1 MLRKYLF
8 AIVYSVMLT
17 AFTVYVLMDTFV
29 ITRVYSTVPAV
40 EAGPEAGSDAADSD
54 TTAADSDSAAA
65 EAASTAE
72 QTASLAEE
80 AASVPAETAV
90 TDTAEEGTGQAAA
103 GAEESSGVSFAPA
116 QSAGNPANQS
126 PVSTATSY
134 QDGNITI
141 TLTEYREYDTSI
153 YVADITLSSP
163 EYLQTALAQN
173 AYGRNVTEKTSEMA
187 VENGAILA
195 INGDY
200 YGSQESGYVLR
211 NGVLYRDIA
220 ERGQEDLV
228 IYEDG
233 SFEIITEDEVTAQE
247 LLDRGAVQILSFGP
261 ALVTGGDVAV
271 TAGEEVGKA
280 KSSNPRT
287 AIGVIDDLHYVFVVS
302 DGRTD
307 ESEGLSLYQ
316 LAEFMSELGA
326 ETAYNLDGGGSS
338 SMVFNGNVINNPT
351 TSGNRIKE
359 RSVSDIV
366 YIG

>member
-1 MLRKYLF
+1 MFRKNLF
-8 AIVYSVMLT
+8 AIVYSVLLT

-29 ITRVYSTVPAV
+29 ITRIYSTVPAV
-40 EAGPEAGSDAADSD
+40 EASSEAGSDGADSD
-54 TTAADSDSAAA
+54 TAVTDSDTAVADSYSAVA
-65 EAASTAE
+65 EAAVNASASD
-72 QTASLAEE
+72 QT
-80 AASVPAETAV
+80 
-90 TDTAEEGTGQAAA
+90 G
-103 GAEESSGVSFAPA
+103 ESPTT
-116 QSAGNPANQS
+116 QQ

-134 QDGNITI
+134 QDENITI

-261 ALVTGGDVAV
+261 ALVTGGDVSV

-280 KSSNPRT
+280 RSSNPRT

>member
-1 MLRKYLF
+1 MFKIYLF
-8 AIVYSVMLT
+8 AIVYSVLLT

-29 ITRVYSTVPAV
+29 ITRIYSTVPAV
-40 EAGPEAGSDAADSD
+40 EASSEAGSDGADSD
-54 TTAADSDSAAA
+54 T
-65 EAASTAE
+65 
-72 QTASLAEE
+72 
-80 AASVPAETAV
+80 AV
-90 TDTAEEGTGQAAA
+90 TDSDTAVADSYSAVAAA
-103 GAEESSGVSFAPA
+103 AVNASASDQTGESPTT
-116 QSAGNPANQS
+116 QQ

-134 QDGNITI
+134 QDENITI

-200 YGSQESGYVLR
+200 YGAQESGYVLR

-261 ALVTGGDVAV
+261 ALVTGGDISV

-280 KSSNPRT
+280 RSSNPRT
-287 AIGVIDDLHYVFVVS
+287 AIGMIDDLHYVFVVS

>member
-40 EAGPEAGSDAADSD
+40 EAGPEAESDAADSD
-54 TTAADSDSAAA
+54 TAVTDSGTAVADSYSAVA
-65 EAASTAE
+65 EAAVNASASD
-72 QTASLAEE
+72 QT
-80 AASVPAETAV
+80 
-90 TDTAEEGTGQAAA
+90 G
-103 GAEESSGVSFAPA
+103 ESPTS
-116 QSAGNPANQS
+116 QQ

-134 QDGNITI
+134 QDENIAI

-261 ALVTGGDVAV
+261 ALVTDSEVSV

-316 LAEFMSELGA
+316 LAEFMSRLGA

>member
-1 MLRKYLF
+1 MFKKYLF
-8 AIVYSVMLT
+8 AIVYSVLLT

-40 EAGPEAGSDAADSD
+40 EAGPEAGSAVAESY
-54 TTAADSDSAAA
+54 SAVA
-65 EAASTAE
+65 EAAVNASASD
-72 QTASLAEE
+72 QT
-80 AASVPAETAV
+80 
-90 TDTAEEGTGQAAA
+90 G
-103 GAEESSGVSFAPA
+103 ESPTS
-116 QSAGNPANQS
+116 QQ

-134 QDGNITI
+134 QDENITI

-200 YGSQESGYVLR
+200 YGAQESGYVLR

-261 ALVTGGDVAV
+261 ALVTGGDVSV

-280 KSSNPRT
+280 RSSNPRT

-316 LAEFMSELGA
+316 LAEFMSRLGA

>member
-1 MLRKYLF
+1 MFKKNLF
-8 AIVYSVMLT
+8 AIVYSVLLT

-40 EAGPEAGSDAADSD
+40 EAGPEAGSAAADSD
-54 TTAADSDSAAA
+54 TTVADSYSAVA
-65 EAASTAE
+65 EAAVNASASE
-72 QTASLAEE
+72 QT
-80 AASVPAETAV
+80 
-90 TDTAEEGTGQAAA
+90 G
-103 GAEESSGVSFAPA
+103 ESPTS
-116 QSAGNPANQS
+116 QQ

-134 QDGNITI
+134 QDENITI
-141 TLTEYREYDTSI
+141 TLTQYREYDTSI

-200 YGSQESGYVLR
+200 YGAQESGYVLR

-261 ALVTGGDVAV
+261 ALVTDSEVSV

-316 LAEFMSELGA
+316 LAEFMSRLGA

>member
-1 MLRKYLF
+1 MFKKNLF
-8 AIVYSVMLT
+8 AIVYSVLLT

-29 ITRVYSTVPAV
+29 ITRVYSTVPAA
-40 EAGPEAGSDAADSD
+40 EASSEAGSDGADSD
-54 TTAADSDSAAA
+54 TAVTDSDTAVADSYSAVA
-65 EAASTAE
+65 EAAVNASASD
-72 QTASLAEE
+72 QT
-80 AASVPAETAV
+80 
-90 TDTAEEGTGQAAA
+90 G
-103 GAEESSGVSFAPA
+103 ESPTS
-116 QSAGNPANQS
+116 QQ

-134 QDGNITI
+134 QDENITI
-141 TLTEYREYDTSI
+141 TLTQYREYDTSI

-200 YGSQESGYVLR
+200 YGAQESGYVLR
-211 NGVLYRDIA
+211 NGVLYRGIA

-261 ALVTGGDVAV
+261 ALVTGGDVSV

-280 KSSNPRT
+280 RSSNPRT

>member
-1 MLRKYLF
+1 MFKKNLF
-8 AIVYSVMLT
+8 AIVYSVLLT

-40 EAGPEAGSDAADSD
+40 EAGPEAGSAAADSD
-54 TTAADSDSAAA
+54 TTVADSYSAVA
-65 EAASTAE
+65 EAAVNASASE
-72 QTASLAEE
+72 QT
-80 AASVPAETAV
+80 
-90 TDTAEEGTGQAAA
+90 G
-103 GAEESSGVSFAPA
+103 ESPTSQP
-116 QSAGNPANQS
+116 

-134 QDGNITI
+134 QDENITI
-141 TLTEYREYDTSI
+141 ILTEYREYDTSI

-200 YGSQESGYVLR
+200 YGSQEKGYVLR
-211 NGVLYRDIA
+211 NGVLYRDIT

-261 ALVTGGDVAV
+261 ALVTGGDVSV

-280 KSSNPRT
+280 RSSNPRT

-307 ESEGLSLYQ
+307 ESDGLSLYE
-316 LAEFMSELGA
+316 LAEFMAGLGA

>member
-1 MLRKYLF
+1 MLRKNLF
-8 AIVYSVMLT
+8 AIVYSVLLT

-29 ITRVYSTVPAV
+29 ITRIYSTVPAV
-40 EAGPEAGSDAADSD
+40 EASSEVGSDGADSD
-54 TTAADSDSAAA
+54 TAVTDSDTAVADSYSAVA
-65 EAASTAE
+65 EAAVNASASD
-72 QTASLAEE
+72 QT
-80 AASVPAETAV
+80 
-90 TDTAEEGTGQAAA
+90 G
-103 GAEESSGVSFAPA
+103 ESPTT
-116 QSAGNPANQS
+116 QQ

-134 QDGNITI
+134 QDENITI

-261 ALVTGGDVAV
+261 ALVTGGDVSV

-280 KSSNPRT
+280 RSSNPRT

-316 LAEFMSELGA
+316 LAEFMSGLGVK
-326 ETAYNLDGGGSS
+326 TAYNLDGGGSS

-351 TSGNRIKE
+351 SSGNRIKE

>member
-1 MLRKYLF
+1 MFKKNLF
-8 AIVYSVMLT
+8 AIVYSVLLT

-29 ITRVYSTVPAV
+29 ITRIYSTVPVV
-40 EAGPEAGSDAADSD
+40 EASSEAGSDGADSD
-54 TTAADSDSAAA
+54 TAVTDSDTAVADSYSAVA
-65 EAASTAE
+65 EAAVNASASD
-72 QTASLAEE
+72 QT
-80 AASVPAETAV
+80 
-90 TDTAEEGTGQAAA
+90 G
-103 GAEESSGVSFAPA
+103 ESPTSQQPD
-116 QSAGNPANQS
+116 
-126 PVSTATSY
+126 STATSY
-134 QDGNITI
+134 QDENITI
-141 TLTEYREYDTSI
+141 TLTQYREYDTSI

-200 YGSQESGYVLR
+200 YGAQESGYVLR

-261 ALVTGGDVAV
+261 ALVTGGDVSV

-280 KSSNPRT
+280 RSSNPRT

>member
-40 EAGPEAGSDAADSD
+40 EAGPEAESDAADSD

-65 EAASTAE
+65 EA
-72 QTASLAEE
+72 E
-80 AASVPAETAV
+80 AAEAAAYAPAKAAV
-90 TDTAEEGTGQAAA
+90 TDAAEEETGQAAA
-103 GAEESSGVSFAPA
+103 IAEESSGVSISPS
-116 QSAGNPANQS
+116 QSSESPANQS

-134 QDGNITI
+134 QDENITI

-261 ALVTGGDVAV
+261 ALVTGGDVSV
-271 TAGEEVGKA
+271 TTDEEVGKA

-307 ESEGLSLYQ
+307 ESEGLSLYE

>member
-1 MLRKYLF
+1 MLRKNLF
-8 AIVYSVMLT
+8 AIVYSVLLT

-40 EAGPEAGSDAADSD
+40 EASSEAGSDAADSD
-54 TTAADSDSAAA
+54 TAVTDSGTAVADSYSAVA
-65 EAASTAE
+65 EAAVNASASD
-72 QTASLAEE
+72 QT
-80 AASVPAETAV
+80 
-90 TDTAEEGTGQAAA
+90 G
-103 GAEESSGVSFAPA
+103 ESPTS
-116 QSAGNPANQS
+116 QQ

-134 QDGNITI
+134 QDENIAI

-247 LLDRGAVQILSFGP
+247 ILDRGAVQILSFGP
-261 ALVTGGDVAV
+261 ALVTGGDVSV

-280 KSSNPRT
+280 RSSNPRT

-316 LAEFMSELGA
+316 LAEFMSRLGA

>member
-1 MLRKYLF
+1 MFKKYLF
-8 AIVYSVMLT
+8 AIIYSMLLT

-40 EAGPEAGSDAADSD
+40 EAGSEAGLEAGLAVAEADSAPADAAATDP
-54 TTAADSDSAAA
+54 ADAAA
-65 EAASTAE
+65 LGPADAAALDPADAAEEEAD
-72 QTASLAEE
+72 QTAVGS
-80 AASVPAETAV
+80 
-90 TDTAEEGTGQAAA
+90 
-103 GAEESSGVSFAPA
+103 EESPEVSTAPA
-116 QSAGNPANQS
+116 QNAGSLTDQS

-134 QDGNITI
+134 QDENITI
-141 TLTEYREYDTSI
+141 TLTQYREYDTSI
-153 YVADITLSSP
+153 YVADIMLSSP

-173 AYGRNVTEKTSEMA
+173 AYGKNVTEKTSEMA
-187 VENGAILA
+187 AENGAILA

-211 NGVLYRDIA
+211 NGVLYREIA

-261 ALVTGGDVAV
+261 ALVTDGEISVS
-271 TAGEEVGKA
+271 TGEEVGKA

-307 ESEGLSLYQ
+307 ESEGLTLYQ

-351 TSGNRIKE
+351 TNGNRIKE

>member
-1 MLRKYLF
+1 MLRKNLF
-8 AIVYSVMLT
+8 AIVYSVLLT

-29 ITRVYSTVPAV
+29 ITRIYSTVPVV
-40 EAGPEAGSDAADSD
+40 EASSEAGSDGADSD
-54 TTAADSDSAAA
+54 TAVADSYSAVA
-65 EAASTAE
+65 EAAVNASASD
-72 QTASLAEE
+72 QT
-80 AASVPAETAV
+80 
-90 TDTAEEGTGQAAA
+90 G
-103 GAEESSGVSFAPA
+103 ESPTS
-116 QSAGNPANQS
+116 QQ

-134 QDGNITI
+134 QDENITI
-141 TLTEYREYDTSI
+141 TLTQYREYDTSI

-261 ALVTGGDVAV
+261 ALVTDSEVSV

>member
-1 MLRKYLF
+1 MFRKYLF
-8 AIVYSVMLT
+8 AIVYSVLLT

-40 EAGPEAGSDAADSD
+40 EAG
-54 TTAADSDSAAA
+54 SAAA
-65 EAASTAE
+65 EADPAPAE
-72 QTASLAEE
+72 AEAADATASAHAEAAAADAAEE
-80 AASVPAETAV
+80 E
-90 TDTAEEGTGQAAA
+90 TGQAAA
-103 GAEESSGVSFAPA
+103 GSEVISTPA
-116 QSAGNPANQS
+116 QSSGSPASQS

-134 QDGNITI
+134 QDENITI

-247 LLDRGAVQILSFGP
+247 LLDRRAVQILSFGP
-261 ALVTGGDVAV
+261 ALVTGGDVSV

-280 KSSNPRT
+280 RSSNPRT
-287 AIGVIDDLHYVFVVS
+287 AIGMIDDLHYVFVVS